1 MYQFDH
7 SLHQLFAVLIQ
18 VLHYCHS
25 FVLLSKVNDKVDE
38 LTMNQTKQE
47 SKEQRIM
54 LLAQV

>member
-1 MYQFDH
+1 
-7 SLHQLFAVLIQ
+7 
-18 VLHYCHS
+18 
-25 FVLLSKVNDKVDE
+25 VLLSKVNDKVDE